1 MNLIDTAP
9 VSDADLS
16 HPSSPVHESAIS
28 DQVPLN
34 LLIIYE
40 NAPAARRALRIV
52 SRLASQAGDD
62 IACHCTFWRYDLLLD
77 LEWRRAA
84 TIDALQADLTI
95 LSGRDAHEMPPRV
108 NQWMEECRLHRGERS
123 HALLALF
130 DADDSW
136 SISMRDQYGYHSTR
150 QLGCQPAN
158 PKERAAVAPAMM
170 AMA

>member
-1 MNLIDTAP
+1 MNLTDIAP
-9 VSDADLS
+9 SRDAGLLAPLLPAAHD
-16 HPSSPVHESAIS
+16 ATIS

-34 LLIIYE
+34 LLIVYE

-52 SRLASQAGDD
+52 SRLASQTGDD
-62 IACHCTFWRYDLLLD
+62 IAYHCTFWRYDLLSD

-84 TIDALQADLTI
+84 TIDALDADLTI
-95 LSGRDAHEMPPRV
+95 LSGRDADEMPPRV
-108 NQWMEECRLHRGERS
+108 TQWMEECRLHRGERS

-136 SISMRDQYGYHSTR
+136 SISLRDQDGYRSTR
-150 QLGCQPAN
+150 QLGRLPRNMAT
-158 PKERAAVAPAMM
+158 M